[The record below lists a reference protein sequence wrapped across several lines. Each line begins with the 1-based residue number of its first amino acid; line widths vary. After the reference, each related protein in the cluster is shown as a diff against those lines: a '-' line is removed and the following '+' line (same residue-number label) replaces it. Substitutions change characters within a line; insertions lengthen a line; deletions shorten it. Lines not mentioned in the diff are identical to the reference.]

1 MQETPGHG
9 AEAVEE
15 LEGVFGSLSIGRSS
29 RDEQPQMAVNLFR

>member
-15 LEGVFGSLSIGRSS
+15 LEGVFGSLSIDRPG
-29 RDEQPQMAVNLFR
+29 RDEQPKVAVSLLG